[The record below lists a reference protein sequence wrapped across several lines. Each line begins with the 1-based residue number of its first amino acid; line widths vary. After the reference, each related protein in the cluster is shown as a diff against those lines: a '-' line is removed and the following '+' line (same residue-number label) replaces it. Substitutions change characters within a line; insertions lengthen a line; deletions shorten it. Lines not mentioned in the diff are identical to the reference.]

1 MGVREI
7 EDPRSA
13 SFLPP
18 PKDYGENATPS
29 KTPSQVYRD
38 AGARP
43 QAAILLGPLCIYT
56 ATHLHCHVLDVRA
69 TQCFDRIQIISRLE
83 AGGTYR
89 RIQVPMPSREKLVD
103 LRKGDAFESG
113 ETL

>member
-1 MGVREI
+1 
-7 EDPRSA
+7 
-13 SFLPP
+13 
-18 PKDYGENATPS
+18 
-29 KTPSQVYRD
+29 
-38 AGARP
+38 
-43 QAAILLGPLCIYT
+43 
-56 ATHLHCHVLDVRA
+56 VRA

-103 LRKGDAFESG
+103 LRKEDAFESG